1 MVKTGYNINEI
12 CGNMEMKKSTQY
24 KLTIPGRLPGLNEL
38 IEAERSNRYKGAQ
51 LKKDAERRICAEI
64 RRQLHG
70 VHIRR
75 PVMMRY
81 LWVEPDRRRDRDNIT
96 AGRKF
101 VQDAL
106 VRCKVLQ
113 NDGWKEIIGFSD
125 DWAVDKARP
134 RVEITITEMEE
145 VDHDELYNGKED

>member
-1 MVKTGYNINEI
+1 MSTPQYDWWPYVKG
-12 CGNMEMKKSTQY
+12 M
-24 KLTIPGRLPGLNEL
+24 
-38 IEAERSNRYKGAQ
+38 
-51 LKKDAERRICAEI
+51 I
-64 RRQLHG
+64 RRYPDLCLKEAALHDTAITANISGMPGGGKRTDKTADAALRTLPEINRRELDG

-75 PVMMRY
+75 PVVMRY
-81 LWVEPDRRRDRDNIT
+81 LWVEPDRRRDRDNIA

-134 RVEITITEMEE
+134 RVEIEIIEME
-145 VDHDELYNGKED
+145 D